1 MDIKKLFDDFKTY
14 VDAMDEQAVKENIE
28 NAVKHTQNSYVLNEQ
43 INNSND
49 TKTICFHTVKAP
61 NLYGKGLL
69 L

>member
-49 TKTICFHTVKAP
+49 T
-61 NLYGKGLL
+61 
-69 L
+69 